1 MAKSHPQ
8 PHLEE
13 PWKARD
19 AWRYQGVF
27 AKGQRLKGALP
38 GLAIGFTAFLAV
50 SIYEDYIAPKVAKKP
65 AKE

>member
-1 MAKSHPQ
+1 
-8 PHLEE
+8 
-13 PWKARD
+13 
-19 AWRYQGVF
+19 VF